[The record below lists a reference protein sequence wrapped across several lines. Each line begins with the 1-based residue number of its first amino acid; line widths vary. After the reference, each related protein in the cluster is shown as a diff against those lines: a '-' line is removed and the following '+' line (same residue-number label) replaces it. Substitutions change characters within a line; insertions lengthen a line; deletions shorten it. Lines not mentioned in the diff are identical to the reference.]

1 MATKTVWKYFTIAQW
16 EEENEWINKMAQ
28 DGWHLERIDFLLR
41 YIFVKGNKGEYIYKL
56 DLPDNIE
63 CKDDKQSY
71 KNLITERGIDI
82 VHEQGESLYLRKK
95 SIDGPFDEKATLSS
109 KLIMCNKAY
118 NYAIKTLTKS
128 LQFFSILMCL
138 LVLSLSLIE
147 QTTIKS
153 SLKVYIMCV
162 GIDFI
167 VSSAFWVPT
176 LNSLR
181 KKMNKLVSEIDIKY

>member
-28 DGWHLERIDFLLR
+28 DGWHLVRIDFLLR
-41 YIFVKGNKGEYIYKL
+41 YVFVEGNKGEYIYKL

-63 CKDDKQSY
+63 HKDDKQSY

-95 SIDGPFDEKATLSS
+95 SIDGPFDEKSTLSS

-128 LQFFSILMCL
+128 LHFFSILMCL

-181 KKMNKLVSEIDIKY
+181 KKMNKLVSEIDIK